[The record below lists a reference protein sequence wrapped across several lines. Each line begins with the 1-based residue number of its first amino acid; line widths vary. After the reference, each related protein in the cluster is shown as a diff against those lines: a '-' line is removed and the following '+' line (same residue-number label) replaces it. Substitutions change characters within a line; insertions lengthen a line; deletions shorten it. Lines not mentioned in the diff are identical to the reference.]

1 MRRSRPKRRD
11 SSRKHPAV
19 RRSVVSFVVVMSM
32 MLTGVATAADA
43 PSSMQDGEASPGPL
57 LHNSHAPCQ
66 GGETVAVIHDSVAWS
81 APDDPRGN
89 VVTELIAQMKNW
101 CAIHSVDLAT
111 ADLSPFGE
119 IIIPSAQN
127 KTFYD
132 RLFPGGI
139 IDPNLEAWVLSG
151 GVLSANLADH
161 ATGPGAGG
169 NWDGD
174 TFVGGVQHRVVASDD
189 VNIFDASHPIIT
201 GAVPCPSGNCGPIVD
216 QGQYTD
222 LDGWSFSTHGFFT
235 NVPAAATI
243 ILVDEGNRPVMIEY
257 PHGSGVVI
265 ATLSTSEYMYAGNFG
280 SSPRNR
286 KLLANEIAYQD
297 SLRMTAVDIDIK
309 PHSFPNSIKTRS
321 RGRIPVAILSSP
333 TFDAT
338 TEIDKNTP
346 TFGKS
351 GDEPSLAFC
360 KNGNEDVNDDGLLD
374 VVCHF
379 YTQDTGFQVGD
390 TKGILKGMTQG
401 GLTFW
406 GEDSVRILK

>member
-1 MRRSRPKRRD
+1 
-11 SSRKHPAV
+11 
-19 RRSVVSFVVVMSM
+19 MSM

-139 IDPNLEAWVLSG
+139 IDPNLEAWVLRG

-174 TFVGGVQHRVVASDD
+174 TFVGGVQHRVAASDD

-265 ATLSTSEYMYAGNFG
+265 ATMTTSEWMYGG
-280 SSPRNR
+280 RLGQVPDGPRNR
-286 KLLANEIAYQD
+286 KLLANEIAYQE
-297 SLRMTAVDIDIK
+297 SLVNRVFMVDLDTK
-309 PHSFPNSIKTRS
+309 PNSFPNSINTKG
-321 RGRIPVAILSSP
+321 RGRIPVASLSSP
-333 TFDAT
+333 TFDAPA
-338 TEIDKNTP
+338 EVDKSSL
-346 TFGKS
+346 TFGRT
-351 GDEPSLAFC
+351 GDEASLAFC
-360 KNGNEDVNDDGLLD
+360 TNSNEDVNDDGLVD

-379 YTQDTGFQVGD
+379 YNQATGFQIGD
-390 TKGILKGMTQG
+390 TEGVLKGVTQDG
-401 GLTFW
+401 RPFEGV
-406 GEDSVRILK
+406 DSVRIVR